1 MVERKDILNAALK
14 AFLAGAEVSALLKI
28 PVTFISELASLSKE
42 KRDTLDT
49 TLPSEQFEELLTQS
63 ELSTTNAALAAAGT
77 EQIKKLVSE
86 LNKLSDEKLNT
97 LTELIQEKYNTE
109 QKLPLEKEFQ
119 LYGELWK
126 ALVDVRS
133 SVIITPILDIMPKGK
148 SPYDVYKERFENAV
162 DAFNKAKNLF
172 EHHRP
177 FYHNDISKITGDL
190 LSQCRRYIRSVS
202 QMLNSGRFDDELYD
216 KADELL
222 EKIPK
227 AIDEIEEAIKRRIGL
242 LREAEIV
249 E

>member
-1 MVERKDILNAALK
+1 MAKRKDILNAALK
-14 AFLAGAEVSALLKI
+14 ALLAGAEVSALLKI
-28 PVTFISELASLSKE
+28 PITFISELASLSKD

-86 LNKLSDEKLNT
+86 LNKLSDEKLND
-97 LTELIQEKYNTE
+97 LTELIQEKYNTK
-109 QKLPLEKEFQ
+109 QKLQLEKDFQ

-126 ALVDVRS
+126 ALVDVRYS
-133 SVIITPILDIMPKGK
+133 AIITPTIDIMPRGK

-162 DAFNKAKNLF
+162 DAFNKANNLF
-172 EHHRP
+172 EYHRP
-177 FYHNDISKITGDL
+177 FYHDDVGKITGDF
-190 LSQCRRYIRSVS
+190 LSQCRGYIRSVAR
-202 QMLNSGRFDDELYD
+202 MLRSGRFDDKLHD